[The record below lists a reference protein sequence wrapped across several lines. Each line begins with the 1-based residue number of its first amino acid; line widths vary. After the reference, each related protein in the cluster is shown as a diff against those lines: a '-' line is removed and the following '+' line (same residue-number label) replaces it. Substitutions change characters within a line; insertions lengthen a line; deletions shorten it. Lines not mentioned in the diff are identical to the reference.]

1 MSEVISSLLVE
12 LGLDSKDFESSLKDV
27 NRATKQ
33 METAFNSSKKTL
45 ALSEKSIED
54 YNKTIQAGE
63 NVLKQYENKLD
74 ALNSAYTEQQ
84 AKLKS
89 YKKEFDELPAKITD
103 AEQNLKELERTI
115 GTSSKEY
122 QKAEKELQKYQ
133 QKLDGMGRTLSNAV
147 SGLRSF
153 ENQIVQTENKMTQA
167 SKEVDDL
174 REELSSLNDIDT
186 SNLSSMFE
194 GIDISNFTGQIDG
207 LDSGLDLLSLG
218 AKGAGLALAGMITG
232 VVING
237 AKEYDQVITDLEI
250 NLGKTEQQ
258 AENIHNKIM
267 SFADGGYNIENV
279 AQGVEMLTQTM
290 SLTDE
295 EMKKVTQGMSIMND
309 RGYET
314 SDMVRFMQMAY
325 NNWGMS
331 AEDAL
336 GMIIRGHQDGM
347 NIAGDMMDTFLEYT
361 PIFSQFGI
369 DGEQAF
375 ALISEAMQ
383 DTGMDS
389 DKVADMM
396 KEVFLTIT
404 DGSTASK
411 DALANVGI
419 DVDSLKSKIDS
430 GEITMVDAFN
440 KVNKAILGVGDETQR
455 AQALQ
460 DIYKGTV
467 EYGNQSV
474 LESWLSVKDTTL
486 DTAGAIDEVTTAY
499 ENSYQA
505 SQQDFSNSW
514 EQLKQTIG
522 SGVLPVLTAVIDT
535 FQNIIDTCTIVA
547 TNFGLQIQTT
557 MNQFKAFFLELGIGI
572 LETLAKLPF
581 AEKIMPNLNSTLE
594 SMKTNHAETIDYIQ
608 AKEQEMKN
616 NADRINGEYKS
627 GKEQTFNDVKNTA
640 DQKTKEMSNVVD
652 TNTKDA
658 GSKAKANMDTM
669 KADVE
674 NSLSGLGNIALTET
688 GEIPKATKA
697 NLDESARVI
706 KQFSTDAYLGCKQ
719 SFSKLEQ
726 TAKTSMTNL
735 YKGVTTS
742 MSKTKTNV
750 IQDATTMY
758 NQSKKSL
765 SALERSAKSSFS
777 SLYNGCSNSME
788 KLKNSVI
795 SDWNTIRNTLSKGIT
810 GKVTMTRTNVT
821 QNITKKVTTGARA
834 TKDTQQPNMPT
845 TSSFASMNN
854 TMASL
859 RNNIQGIDFYGA
871 RYKSAQVVSAGGIST
886 ASSRINDKMYE
897 ELKAQNELL
906 TQMLNALMNERIV
919 NINSTLQVD
928 GRQIAKA
935 SGRYIEQE
943 LNTMKSRSSRLAG
956 GVGF

>member
-1 MSEVISSLLVE
+1 MSEVINSLLVE
-12 LGLDSKDFESSLKDV
+12 LGLDSKNFESGLKDV
-27 NRATKQ
+27 SRATKQ
-33 METAFNSSKKTL
+33 METAFNQSKKAL
-45 ALSEKSIED
+45 ELSEKGIED
-54 YNKTIQAGE
+54 YTKAVNAGE
-63 NVLKQYENKLD
+63 NVIKQYENKLN

-89 YKKEFDELPAKITD
+89 YKQEFDELPAKIAD
-103 AEQNLKELERTI
+103 AEKNLKELEQTI
-115 GTSSKEY
+115 GKSSKEY
-122 QKAEKELQKYQ
+122 QTSEKELQKYQ
-133 QKLDGMGRTLSNAV
+133 QKLDGMDKTLSNAV

-153 ENQIVQTENKMTQA
+153 ENQIAQTENKMAQA
-167 SKEVDDL
+167 SKEVNDL
-174 REELSSLNDIDT
+174 KEELSGLNDVDT

-194 GIDISNFTGQIDG
+194 GIDIGNLTGQIDE
-207 LDSGLDLLSLG
+207 LDNGLDLLSLG
-218 AKGAGLALAGMITG
+218 ARGAGLVLAGMITG
-232 VVING
+232 AVING
-237 AKEYDQVITDLEI
+237 AKEYDKVITDLEI
-250 NLGKTEQQ
+250 NLGATEKQ
-258 AENIHNKIM
+258 AENLNNKIM
-267 SFADGGYNIENV
+267 SFSDGGYSIENV

-295 EMKKVTQGMSIMND
+295 EMEKVTQGMSIMND

-325 NNWGMS
+325 NNWGMD
-331 AEDAL
+331 ATQAL
-336 GMIIRGHQDGM
+336 GMIIRGHQEGM

-361 PIFSQFGI
+361 PIFSQFGLE
-369 DGEQAF
+369 GEQAF
-375 ALISEAMQ
+375 ALISQAMQ

-404 DGSTASK
+404 DGSTASR

-440 KVNKAILGVGDETQR
+440 QVNKAILGVGDETQR

-486 DTAGAIDEVTTAY
+486 DTAGAVDEVTTAY

-514 EQLKQTIG
+514 NELIQTIG
-522 SGVLPVLTAVIDT
+522 SGVLPVLTAAIDT
-535 FQNIIDTCTIVA
+535 FQNIINTCTIVA

-557 MNQFKAFFLELGIGI
+557 MNQFKAFFLELGISI

-581 AEKIMPNLNSTLE
+581 AETIMPGLNSTLE
-594 SMKTNHAETIDYIQ
+594 SMKTSHAQTIDYIQ

-627 GKEQTFNDVKNTA
+627 GKEQTFNDIKNTA
-640 DQKTKEMSNVVD
+640 DQKTKETASAIY
-652 TNTKDA
+652 TNTKDGA
-658 GSKAKANMDTM
+658 NKAKANMDTM
-669 KADVE
+669 KVDIE
-674 NSLSGLGNIALTET
+674 NSLSGLGNIALTST
-688 GEIPKATKA
+688 GDIPKATKA
-697 NLDESARVI
+697 NLDESSRII
-706 KQFSTDAYLGCKQ
+706 KQFGTDAYLGVKT

-726 TAKTSMTNL
+726 SAKQSMTNL

-750 IQDATTMY
+750 MQDATAMY
-758 NQSKKSL
+758 NQSKKSF
-765 SALERSAKSSFS
+765 SALEQSAKASFS
-777 SLYNGCSNSME
+777 SLYNGCSSSMR

-795 SDWNTIRNTLSKGIT
+795 SDWNSMRNTLSKGIT
-810 GKVTMTRTNVT
+810 GNVTVTRTNVT
-821 QNITKKVTTGARA
+821 KNVTKKVDTRA
-834 TKDTQQPNMPT
+834 TRGIQQPNMPT
-845 TSSFASMNN
+845 ISAFTSMNN

-859 RNNIQGIDFYGA
+859 RANIQGIDFYGA
-871 RYKSAQVVSAGGIST
+871 RYKPAQVVSAGGITT
-886 ASSRINDKMYE
+886 ASTRADDKMYE
-897 ELKAQNELL
+897 ELKVQNKLL
-906 TQMLNALMNERIV
+906 TQMLNVLMNERTTIV
-919 NINSTLQVD
+919 ENTINLD
-928 GRQIAKA
+928 GRAVAKGTA
-935 SGRYIEQE
+935 RYIEE
-943 LNTMKSRSSRLAG
+943 EINTAKTRSSRLAG
-956 GVGF
+956 KFSY